1 MPDAPR
7 RSSTGTRRGPP
18 KPHVPFRGENFD
30 VAKKTGVRVQRAEVG
45 SDGFEPFEDVVRQAD
60 TLTPYQV
67 KGKKKKKQSLPEE
80 DDLEDEDDGGGEE
93 DMDLVD
99 SPIHYIANARQP
111 SSPPISRPSARSRPV
126 SRSTNDL
133 YDSIPSPHSAAHRS
147 RTNGRR
153 STAGPSRLSQQQ
165 SLEDDFDMSLTTNG
179 VGNYSDDDLPV
190 DNSPSPS
197 QQSFVA
203 LDNDD
208 EEEEQEEEQEDSTP
222 VPAPRSKSQAQ
233 DMSTPKASTSTNR
246 KSSAHTPRG
255 AGYDDFDEMEGD
267 VTQLPDEM
275 DVPNEEEEEEE
286 EEPEEQPKG
295 KKIRVEEPKEVVAR
309 RAKATTKGQSSS
321 LKENRVEG
329 VRRSQRKSYKPLQF
343 WRNEKV
349 VYGRPSHK
357 NGQILVP
364 HIREIIRI
372 PEEPAEPLGAASKK
386 RKRSTRSRSHA
397 PEAVAANPEEG
408 WDDDSAER
416 GEVIDWTTKQLVEK
430 RIACPPSKVA
440 TQKAGGA
447 EWEFQKI
454 FGDEQFIAAGQL
466 LIPPKGR
473 KPSKTTK
480 DNTYV
485 FCIMEGAVNVKINE
499 TSIILCTGGMFMVPR
514 GNQYFIEN
522 ISNRPA
528 RLFFAQARMV
538 AKDDAERTASPEKP
552 RAPPTTTSTARA
564 GTAGPATSTAANSN
578 SDKSRL
584 KRANTSTV

>member
-30 VAKKTGVRVQRAEVG
+30 VAKKTGVRVQRTEVG

-67 KGKKKKKQSLPEE
+67 KGKKKKNQSLPEE
-80 DDLEDEDDGGGEE
+80 DFEDEDDGGGEE

-147 RTNGRR
+147 RTNGR
-153 STAGPSRLSQQQ
+153 SAGPSRLSQQH
-165 SLEDDFDMSLTTNG
+165 SVEDDFDMSLTTNG
-179 VGNYSDDDLPV
+179 AGNYSDNDLPI
-190 DNSPSPS
+190 DDSPSPS

-208 EEEEQEEEQEDSTP
+208 EEEEQEQEDDRSSTP

-233 DMSTPKASTSTNR
+233 DMSTPKASTKGR
-246 KSSAHTPRG
+246 PSAHTPR
-255 AGYDDFDEMEGD
+255 AGHDDFDDLEGD
-267 VTQLPDEM
+267 MSQLPDDV
-275 DVPNEEEEEEE
+275 DVPGPQDEEEEEE

-309 RAKATTKGQSSS
+309 RAKATKGQSSS

-349 VYGRPSHK
+349 VYGRPNHK

-397 PEAVAANPEEG
+397 PEAVANPEEG
-408 WDDDSAER
+408 WDVDSAER
-416 GEVIDWTTKQLVEK
+416 GEVFDWATKQLLEK
-430 RIACPPSKVA
+430 RIACPPSKVT
-440 TQKAGGA
+440 TQRAAGA

-466 LIPPKGR
+466 LIPPKR
-473 KPSKTTK
+473 SKPSKTTK

-552 RAPPTTTSTARA
+552 RVPTTSTSNARA
-564 GTAGPATSTAANSN
+564 GTAGPATSTAANS
-578 SDKSRL
+578 DTSRL
-584 KRANTSTV
+584 KRSNTTAV